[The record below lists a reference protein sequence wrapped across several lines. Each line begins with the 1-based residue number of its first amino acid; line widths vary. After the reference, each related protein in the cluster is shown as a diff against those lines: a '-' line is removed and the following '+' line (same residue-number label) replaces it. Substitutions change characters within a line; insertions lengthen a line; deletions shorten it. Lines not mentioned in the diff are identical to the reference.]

1 MRHLTLWICL
11 LLGLVGMAETSKPNI
26 VIIFIDDMGYA
37 DIGPFGN
44 RTLRTP
50 HLDQFAQEGM
60 RFTHFYATPV
70 CSMSR
75 ACLLTGCYNARVGI
89 PGVIFP
95 QNKIGLNPQELTF
108 AKVAKSQGYRTMM
121 IGKWHLGH
129 YPEFLPTH
137 QGFDHY
143 FGLPYS
149 NDMKASHAGYPP
161 LPLYRDETVIETEPD
176 QSQLTKRYTEEAVKF
191 LKSHAQEPFLLY
203 LPHTMIHA
211 PVNASESFKGKS
223 AAGLLGDAIEEID
236 WSVGQVMQTLK
247 DLKIDE
253 KTLVIFTSDNG
264 PDRRPAPP
272 FRGNK
277 ATNFEGGVREP
288 CMLRWPGHIPAGTTC
303 ERFAGNIDVLPTIA
317 NLIGATLPTDHII
330 DGRDFSA
337 LLSNPT
343 ATYARDTHLYFNA
356 QQQLDAIRQGTWKLF
371 LKNPNKKPNDRA
383 TPDTIKGP
391 VLYDLAKDVGE
402 TENVA
407 EAHPDIVTRL
417 EKEAASRLQEIETHR
432 RPAATHQGS
441 DVASALGQPAV
452 KLSDLKLG
460 AQLKAAKA
468 PQIGGKA
475 FTISC
480 TIETK
485 QTDGIILSH
494 GGTFLGYALH
504 LRDGKVVFSVRTAKG
519 QDTDLVAA
527 HALPAMPTNIA
538 ASLAADGKMTLEVGD
553 GEVVMAQAPSNI
565 GRQPA
570 EDFCIGFDSDNPAA
584 RYSKAVPFVGTLRD
598 LIINIKE

>member
-1 MRHLTLWICL
+1 
-11 LLGLVGMAETSKPNI
+11 VAEAASTPPNI

-44 RTLRTP
+44 KLLHTP
-50 HLDQFAQEGM
+50 HLDRFAQEGM

-108 AKVAKSQGYRTMM
+108 AKVAKSCGYETMM

-129 YPEFLPTH
+129 YPEFLPTR

-161 LPLYRDETVIETEPD
+161 LPLYRDEKVLETEPD
-176 QSQLTKRYTEEAVKF
+176 QSQLTRRYTEEAVKF
-191 LKSHAQEPFLLY
+191 LKTHTQQPFLLY

-211 PVNASESFKGKS
+211 PVNASENFKGKS
-223 AAGLLGDAIEEID
+223 AQGLLGDAIEEID
-236 WSVGQVMQTLK
+236 WSVGQVMQTLRE
-247 DLKIDE
+247 LGLDE

-264 PDRRPAPP
+264 PDRRAAPP

-277 ATNFEGGVREP
+277 TTNFEGGVREP
-288 CMLRWPGHIPAGTTC
+288 CIMRWPGHIPAGTTC

-317 NLIGATLPTDHII
+317 HLIGATLPQDHIL
-330 DGRDFSA
+330 DGRDFSP
-337 LLSNPT
+337 LLSDPQ
-343 ATYARDTHLYFNA
+343 ATFARDTHLYFNA
-356 QQQLDAIRQGTWKLF
+356 AQQLDAIRQGEWKLF
-371 LKNPNKKPNDRA
+371 LKNPNKKATDRS
-383 TPDTIKGP
+383 TPDTSQGP
-391 VLYDLAKDVGE
+391 VLYNLVTDVAE
-402 TENVA
+402 TQNVA
-407 EAHPDIVTRL
+407 DAHSDIVARLTTEANTRL
-417 EKEAASRLQEIETHR
+417 AEIKNHLRPPAFHEGSEAIS
-432 RPAATHQGS
+432 P
-441 DVASALGQPAV
+441 LGQPAV
-452 KLSDLKLG
+452 KLSDLKVG
-460 AQLKAAKA
+460 AKLKAAQA
-468 PQIGGKA
+468 PQVGGKA

-480 TIETK
+480 TLETK

-504 LRDGKVVFSVRTAKG
+504 LRGGKVVFSVRTSKG
-519 QDTDLVAA
+519 QDTDLVAPTP
-527 HALPAMPTNIA
+527 LPSTPTNVA
-538 ASLAADGKMTLEVGD
+538 ASLALDGKMTLEIGD
-553 GEVVMAQAPSNI
+553 GEVVTAQAPGPI
-565 GRQPA
+565 PRQPA
-570 EDFCIGFDSDNPAA
+570 EDFCLGFDADNPAA
-584 RYSKAVPFVGTLRD
+584 KYSKPDTFEGSLRE
-598 LIINIKE
+598 LIINVR